1 MLTNY
6 CGLWKERPDR
16 EFALFIKFIISHK
29 RRQIGHIFIWLFFI
43 IFRRTINS
51 HSQWVPQVTKHPV
64 YHYTIVFNNCLNS
77 YYFPSNWKIAKI
89 KALKKGKEGINPS
102 NYWPI
107 SLLSNISK
115 IFGTII
121 NDSINSFC
129 TDNSIIS
136 KTQFGFRY
144 KHSTIHGNNHKIYI
158 RHMLDKKMCEDGFI
172 TLIQARSI
180 TDLGTNPGNQQM
192 FTELVLSSKSSQDS
206 DPLLTQK
213 PKSQQSPISHIARV
227 QSRSTQTINRC
238 KVLYIPQT
246 ERWTK
251 HSCSPS
257 RQIYF
262 SRQCPFVVII
272 IRDCTCRCYT

>member
-136 KTQFGFRY
+136 ETQFGFRY

-158 RHMLDKKMCEDGFI
+158 RHMLDKKCGWLHQGGVHCFWEGI
-172 TLIQARSI
+172 W
-180 TDLGTNPGNQQM
+180 
-192 FTELVLSSKSSQDS
+192 QDS
-206 DPLLTQK
+206 LAGWTILQINKKKLST
-213 PKSQQSPISHIARV
+213 SPNYNLMEYAI
-227 QSRSTQTINRC
+227 
-238 KVLYIPQT
+238 K
-246 ERWTK
+246 
-251 HSCSPS
+251 
-257 RQIYF
+257 
-262 SRQCPFVVII
+262 
-272 IRDCTCRCYT
+272 

>member
-89 KALKKGKEGINPS
+89 KTPKKGKEGINPS

-136 KTQFGFRY
+136 ETQFGFRY

-172 TLIQARSI
+172 TPIQARSI
-180 TDLGTNPGNQQM
+180 IDLGTRNQQM
-192 FTELVLSSKSSQDS
+192 FTELVLSSKSSQVHYWLRSPRVSNRPYRISPEFSQGPLKQSIDVKS
-206 DPLLTQK
+206 YIYPKPNDEQSILVRLLT
-213 PKSQQSPISHIARV
+213 KSISLVSAPL
-227 QSRSTQTINRC
+227 S
-238 KVLYIPQT
+238 L
-246 ERWTK
+246 
-251 HSCSPS
+251 
-257 RQIYF
+257 
-262 SRQCPFVVII
+262 
-272 IRDCTCRCYT
+272 